1 MKKLILSLFGMMALS
16 SVSAQSLEKMNW
28 FNEPESW
35 KIKDSKTMTMFVT
48 PQSDYWRISHYGF
61 TVYDAWQHLLMETDL
76 KPNSRTSL

>member
-35 KIKDSKTMTMFVT
+35 EIKDSKTMTMFVT
-48 PQSDYWRISHYGF
+48 PQSDYWRI
-61 TVYDAWQHLLMETDL
+61 
-76 KPNSRTSL
+76 